1 MEEKASRMKE
11 VEEVKKIK
19 EQVEIHKGKG
29 ETENQSWDVGWR
41 VYMAWNESKKAFDL
55 QLGAKQYTV

>member
-1 MEEKASRMKE
+1 MKE

-29 ETENQSWDVGWR
+29 ETENQSWDVAWR